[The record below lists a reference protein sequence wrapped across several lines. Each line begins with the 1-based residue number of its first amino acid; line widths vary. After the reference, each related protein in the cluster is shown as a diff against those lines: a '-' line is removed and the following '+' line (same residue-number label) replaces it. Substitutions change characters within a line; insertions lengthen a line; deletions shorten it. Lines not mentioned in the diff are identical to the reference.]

1 MKFLKKHFAIMIIIS
16 LSILVIG
23 LTIYTYWK
31 NDFLNPNYFLG
42 TDKLGDFG
50 SFIGGF
56 LGTLITLLA
65 TVYVYKTYRSQ
76 KKELK
81 KQKKQLKLQSQLIAQ
96 QQFEST
102 FFNMLNVHRELKNGL
117 KLNSLDFFYR
127 PNEINFG
134 DIYKGVDVF
143 EKISQEYKEIYNNLE
158 NLHYNQQDLSN
169 RVNEYKLQDP
179 QFLYNLSEDEFNP
192 RPIMLADRIDNSW
205 DENNNQVETHKAKIV
220 FTFELLYM
228 NYQNILSHYCR
239 NVYHILKFIRKTEEE
254 DIYTKNDKTIHYKQY
269 ANILQSQLNVNE
281 HFILFYNFIWH
292 NENDQ
297 KNNIYFPMNIV
308 NHYQFLENIG
318 VNNLIQSN
326 HKKQYTFPI
335 KGDN

>member
-31 NDFLNPNYFLG
+31 NDFLNPNYLLG

-102 FFNMLNVHRELKNGL
+102 FFNMLNVHRELKASLRIIENPFIKDSKIGVEVFDSL
-117 KLNSLDFFYR
+117 KNYCKMIFLDDFS
-127 PNEINFG
+127 NFVNNTSFNT
-134 DIYKGVDVF
+134 IK
-143 EKISQEYKEIYNNLE
+143 EKIIVLE
-158 NLHYNQQDLSN
+158 NLFTEKYPNDFAHESNSFFTRYNINRLSQIEK
-169 RVNEYKLQDP
+169 NEIL
-179 QFLYNLSEDEFNP
+179 NLEKE
-192 RPIMLADRIDNSW
+192 RIDFTFN
-205 DENNNQVETHKAKIV
+205 IV
-220 FTFELLYM
+220 FVK
-228 NYQNILSHYCR
+228 YQKIISHYCR
-239 NVYHILKFIRKTEEE
+239 NIYHILKYIRENEENKTLG
-254 DIYTKNDKTIHYKQY
+254 DSQNKYKNY
-269 ANILQSQLNVNE
+269 ANIFQSQLNVDE
-281 HFILFYNFIWH
+281 QFLLFYNFIH
-292 NENDQ
+292 FNDES
-297 KNNIYFPMNIV
+297 KGIYSTINLV
-308 NHYQFLENIG
+308 NHYQFLENLG
-318 VNNLIQSN
+318 HENLLDNEKHNNKN
-326 HKKQYTFPI
+326 FYNFDI
-335 KGDN
+335 K